1 MTGPQHAHA
10 GLDGLVM
17 GDAFGDSWFT
27 RSDEN
32 AEEQWAAGRC
42 VRNRGCGRTIPPWRS
57 SCSRT

>member
-1 MTGPQHAHA
+1 MTSPQHAHA

-32 AEEQWAAGRC
+32 AEELRAARAP
-42 VRNRGCGRTIPPWRS
+42 RP
-57 SCSRT
+57 